1 MKKRKCAIFVLA
13 LIFIFTSC
21 TPANNNEIKE
31 QIVSKSDDDML
42 QSAERQLTV
51 YCEDGIALFTNA
63 TREYEQ
69 LTDTDVNLVLFEDV
83 TEMESRIT
91 TESLS
96 GGGPDVY
103 LFNSDNSLDIQKM
116 MKNGAFYEL
125 NKLMEDEMAYGGY
138 KEEDYYPCMI
148 EAGRY
153 GDRQYILPFS
163 FGMLQF
169 YADSSVM
176 NTYYP
181 ALQDGYDMQEFLG
194 MLKEECVRVKDT
206 DDYTNIIWG
215 KIWSKYFLNTLLE
228 QSQMEYLNYEE
239 RQVALD
245 EATVEEMAEFWK
257 TWIETQKLDEILQTY
272 MQSNE
277 LVEHCSF
284 YAETTSV
291 FNTLRHNVACY
302 RQCGI
307 EPYFAVLP
315 AWGTENTYTATICE
329 FGAVNANTA
338 YPEESYQLLRS
349 IMDYQVNYDFNKTQ
363 FNLSYN
369 LPVQKSNL
377 HTCLQNVVQLRGKGG
392 FEILPLT
399 DEYEKQLEDILANIT
414 DAVIPNPKVGSIV
427 NEVMQPYFMGEEEF
441 DICYTK
447 LENRLKLYLS
457 E

>member
-1 MKKRKCAIFVLA
+1 MKKIRLGVYLLTSILFLA
-13 LIFIFTSC
+13 SC
-21 TPANNNEIKE
+21 GRSGNSENQSIPVESDVQQTED
-31 QIVSKSDDDML
+31 VS
-42 QSAERQLTV
+42 LTV
-51 YCEDGIALFTNA
+51 YCMEGNALFTNA
-63 TREYEQ
+63 VREYKQ
-69 LTDTDVNLVLFEDV
+69 MYDIDVKLEIFEDV

-138 KEEDYYPCMI
+138 QEEDYYPCMI

-153 GDRQYILPFS
+153 DDRQYILPFS

-181 ALQDGYDMQEFLG
+181 ALQDGYDMQEFLD
-194 MLKEECVRVKDT
+194 MLKQECVRVKDT

-228 QSQMEYLNYEE
+228 QSQMEYLDYEE

-245 EATVEEMAEFWK
+245 EVTVEEMAEFWK
-257 TWIETQKLDEILQTY
+257 TWIETQKLDEILQSY

>member
-1 MKKRKCAIFVLA
+1 MKKIKSVLC
-13 LIFIFTSC
+13 LLTCVLVITSC
-21 TPANNNEIKE
+21 GQSGNSESQSISVDNGGRQTEE
-31 QIVSKSDDDML
+31 VS
-42 QSAERQLTV
+42 LTV
-51 YCEDGIALFTNA
+51 YCIEGNALFTNA
-63 TREYEQ
+63 VREYKQ
-69 LTDTDVNLVLFEDV
+69 MYDIDVKLEMFEDV
-83 TEMESRIT
+83 AEMESRIT

-116 MKNGAFYEL
+116 MKNGTFYEL
-125 NKLMEDEMAYGGY
+125 DKLIEEEKAYGGY
-138 KEEDYYPCMI
+138 REEDYYACMM

-153 GDRQYILPFS
+153 DNEQYILPFS

-176 NTYYP
+176 DTYYP
-181 ALQDGYDMQEFLG
+181 TLQDGYDMQEFLG
-194 MLKEECVRVKDT
+194 VLKEECTRVKDA

-215 KIWSKYFLNTLLE
+215 KMWSKYFLNTLLE
-228 QSQMEYLNYEE
+228 QSQMEYLSYVE
-239 RQVALD
+239 RQVTLD
-245 EATVEEMAEFWK
+245 EAALEEMAEFWK
-257 TWIETQKLDEILQTY
+257 TWIETQKLDEILQSY

-284 YAETTSV
+284 YAETTSM

-315 AWGTENTYTATICE
+315 AWGTKNTYTATICE
-329 FGAVNANTA
+329 FGGVNANTD
-338 YPEESYQLLRS
+338 YPKESYQLLRS
-349 IMDYQVNYDFNKTQ
+349 IMDYQVNYDFNKAQ

-369 LPVQKSNL
+369 LPVNKTNL

-392 FEILPLT
+392 IEILPLT
-399 DEYEKQLEDILANIT
+399 VEYENQLEDILAQIT

-427 NEVMQPYFMGEEEF
+427 NEVMNPYFMGEEEF